1 MLSMDIVIAS
11 WPVVLACTAAFVAGG
26 VVKGVISIGLPMV
39 GLPLLTLVVDVPT
52 AVGLLL
58 VPIFLSNLVQAIE
71 GDGTLALLR
80 RFAVLI
86 ACMVAGTFIGTALL
100 ARLDQKIL
108 LLVVGLFAVLA
119 SINALLNPRIA
130 VTPAAERWLVAPVG
144 LASGVIGGMSTL
156 FGPILAIYVIS
167 LKLPRDVFVKCISV
181 LYTVAAACLL
191 VAGVTQK
198 VAGVHELFLSSLAM
212 IPVFAGMRIGRRI
225 REKTDPELFRKLV
238 LGVVLVTG
246 ANMVRQGLGW

>member
-1 MLSMDIVIAS
+1 MDIAFAS
-11 WPVVLACTAAFVAGG
+11 WPIVLACTAAFVAGG
-26 VVKGVISIGLPMV
+26 VVKGVISVGLPMV

-86 ACMVAGTFIGTALL
+86 VCMVAGTFIGTALL

-130 VTPAAERWLVAPVG
+130 VTPSAERWLAAPVG
-144 LASGVIGGMSTL
+144 FVSGIIGGMSTL
-156 FGPILAIYVIS
+156 FGPILAVYVIS
-167 LKLPRDVFVKCISV
+167 LKLPRDAFVKCISV

-191 VAGVTQK
+191 VAGVSQK
-198 VAGVHELFLSSLAM
+198 IAGAYELVLSTLAM
-212 IPVFAGMRIGRRI
+212 IPVYAGMRVGRRI
-225 REKTDPELFRKLV
+225 RDKTDPELFRKLV
-238 LGVVLVTG
+238 LGVVLITG
-246 ANMVRQGLGW
+246 ANMVRQGLGF